1 MPLKVA
7 GVEIVNSTANV
18 QVSTLPDTGIV
29 TQEFGNTTFSITAN
43 VTNRG
48 LVNSISTAEIN
59 KTSRNFELT
68 QTMIL
73 LTSYMSVQVHHP
85 VVQTETF
92 GTRHLTKGSGK

>member
-7 GVEIVNSTANV
+7 GVEIVNSTANL

-48 LVNSISTAEIN
+48 IVNSISIAEIN
-59 KTSRNFELT
+59 KTSRNFGADSNNDSSYVVYVST
-68 QTMIL
+68 SSPSGGANGDIWYQT
-73 LTSYMSVQVHHP
+73 
-85 VVQTETF
+85 F
-92 GTRHLTKGSGK
+92 N